1 METVTMDDLVR
12 LAVVVA
18 GIWGF
23 VKIVGE
29 IVKAINA
36 RHDREQKWDET
47 ASNIRNEREEIV
59 CQYNAQ
65 LAEIR
70 NQQDDIKQKQE
81 SIRTEFDAKVQDIK
95 AEQYIIVECLRAVL
109 DGLHQQGCNGKVSE
123 AIKILD
129 DYLMEKAYK

>member
-1 METVTMDDLVR
+1 METIAFNDLVR

-18 GIWGF
+18 GLWGF
-23 VKIVGE
+23 FKIVNE

-47 ASNIRNEREEIV
+47 ASNIRKEREEVV

-70 NQQDDIKQKQE
+70 QKQE
-81 SIRTEFDAKVQDIK
+81 DIQKKQEDIRTEFNGKVQDIK
-95 AEQYIIVECLRAVL
+95 AEQLIIVECLRAVL
-109 DGLHQQGCNGKVSE
+109 DGLRQKGCNGEVSK
-123 AIKILD
+123 AIKLLD
-129 DYLMEKAYK
+129 DYLLEKAYK

>member
-1 METVTMDDLVR
+1 METIAFNDLVR

-23 VKIVGE
+23 FKIVNE

-47 ASNIRNEREEIV
+47 ASNIRKEREEVV

-70 NQQDDIKQKQE
+70 NQQDDIKKKQE
-81 SIRTEFDAKVQDIK
+81 DIRAEFDGKVQEIK

-109 DGLHQQGCNGKVSE
+109 DGLHQKGCNGKVSD
-123 AIKILD
+123 AIGTLD
-129 DYLMEKAYK
+129 SYLIERAHK

>member
-1 METVTMDDLVR
+1 MEAVTFNDLVR

-23 VKIVGE
+23 CKIVGE

-36 RHDREQKWDET
+36 RHDKEQEW
-47 ASNIRNEREEIV
+47 SNAATKLRNQREEDM

-65 LAEIR
+65 LTQIR
-70 NQQDDIKQKQE
+70 LSQEDI
-81 SIRTEFDAKVQDIK
+81 RAEFDSKVQEIK

-109 DGLHQQGCNGKVSE
+109 DGLKQQGCNGKVSD
-123 AIKILD
+123 AIEILD
-129 DYLMEKAYK
+129 NYMVEKAHK

>member
-1 METVTMDDLVR
+1 METLTMNDLVR

-23 VKIVGE
+23 CKIVGE

-47 ASNIRNEREEIV
+47 ANDIRKEREEVV
-59 CQYNAQ
+59 CHYNAQ
-65 LAEIR
+65 LTEIR

-129 DYLMEKAYK
+129 DYLLEKAYK